1 MYMSLSLSVSL
12 IYSLAVLF
20 LIWSVY
26 NFLGYRAKKREWRQ
40 KVGKW
45 YTEGKR
51 KSYIVVLGDR
61 FDQTKT
67 AEPLARKLQQA
78 NIFLTPS
85 EYLGMHI
92 LGLLSLMVI
101 FGSMFKI
108 PFPINTFIP
117 VGLLYF
123 VHIMLFSLRKN
134 KYEERF
140 NNQLA
145 DICRLLGNAARS
157 GMTINQGIDLVA
169 KETSAPAGD
178 EFKRISNE
186 IKLGIPLETALR
198 SVQKRN
204 SSRDFQLFVATILIQ
219 KKTGGNLSA
228 ILESMAHTLEDRKVL
243 NQTIKTMTA
252 EQRYISFIVPLMP
265 VILVLIMNGMIDG
278 FIDPLWTGPGI
289 VILVLFTIAIILSF
303 FIIKKITNIRV

>member
-1 MYMSLSLSVSL
+1 MDLSLTVSL
-12 IYSLAVLF
+12 IYSAAILF
-20 LIWSVY
+20 LIWGSY
-26 NFLGYRAKKREWRQ
+26 HYLGYRARKKEWRQ

-51 KSYIVVLGDR
+51 KSLFVVLGDR
-61 FDQTKT
+61 FDQTET
-67 AEPLARKLQQA
+67 AEPLARKLQTA
-78 NIFLTPS
+78 NLPITPS

-92 LGLLSLMVI
+92 LGFLSLFVV
-101 FGSMFKI
+101 FGSMFSV
-108 PFPINTFIP
+108 PFPLNAIIP
-117 VGLLYF
+117 GILLYF
-123 VHIMLFSLRKN
+123 SHILLFYLRKN

-145 DICRLLGNAARS
+145 DICRLLANAARS

-169 KETSAPAGD
+169 RETPAPAGD

-186 IKLGIPLETALR
+186 LKLGIPIENALR

-204 SSRDFQLFVATILIQ
+204 PSREFQLFVATILIQ

-228 ILESMAHTLEDRKVL
+228 ILESMGHTLEDRKIL

-265 VILVLIMNGMIDG
+265 VILVLIMNGMIEG

-289 VILVLFTIAIILSF
+289 VILILFTIAIILSF
-303 FIIKKITNIRV
+303 FIIRKITNIRV

>member
-1 MYMSLSLSVSL
+1 MNSSLSVSL

-20 LIWSVY
+20 LIWSAY

-40 KVGKW
+40 KVGEW
-45 YTEGKR
+45 YKGGNR

-78 NIFLTPS
+78 NIVLTPS

-92 LGLLSLMVI
+92 LGLLSLIVI

-108 PFPINTFIP
+108 PFPINTFIA

-157 GMTINQGIDLVA
+157 GMTINQGIDLIA
-169 KETSAPAGD
+169 RETSGPAGD

-204 SSRDFQLFVATILIQ
+204 NSRDFQLFVATILIQ

-252 EQRYISFIVPLMP
+252 EQRSISFIVPLMP

-289 VILVLFTIAIILSF
+289 VILVLFTIAIILAF